1 MKGKFHFLSLVLIF
15 SISSTLLFSQGRI
28 LYEKDVVNGSASFSE
43 YLPLLKN
50 KRVAVVSNLTG
61 KIGKTHLV
69 DTLLS
74 LKVNV
79 TLIFGPE
86 HGFRGDADAG
96 EKVQSN
102 KDAKT
107 GIPVVSLYGK
117 HNKPSKSDLKN
128 IDIVIYDIQDVGVRF
143 YTYISTMSYVME
155 ACADNNKKMVVL
167 DRPNPNGNYI
177 DGPVLDTKYSSF
189 LGLHPV
195 PIVYG
200 MTYGEYALMV
210 NGEGWLPGKKKCD
223 LTVVKVKNYNH
234 EDFYQ
239 LPVKPSPNLPNM
251 MSVYLYPSLGL
262 FEGTVVSMGRG
273 TDAPFQ
279 IIGHPQI
286 KNKQFSFTPLPGS
299 GSKNPKYNNVK
310 CYGFDLRRFGIDFA
324 MSLKQVNL
332 LWLEGMYNELKEL
345 PEFFDN
351 NFDPHAGTDVLQK
364 QIKSGMKAG
373 DIVKS
378 WKKDIEAFKK
388 LRKKYLLYK
397 DFY

>member
-364 QIKSGMKAG
+364 QIKSGMKAS

>member
-189 LGLHPV
+189 LGL
-195 PIVYG
+195 
-200 MTYGEYALMV
+200 
-210 NGEGWLPGKKKCD
+210 
-223 LTVVKVKNYNH
+223 
-234 EDFYQ
+234 
-239 LPVKPSPNLPNM
+239 
-251 MSVYLYPSLGL
+251 
-262 FEGTVVSMGRG
+262 
-273 TDAPFQ
+273 
-279 IIGHPQI
+279 
-286 KNKQFSFTPLPGS
+286 
-299 GSKNPKYNNVK
+299 
-310 CYGFDLRRFGIDFA
+310 
-324 MSLKQVNL
+324 
-332 LWLEGMYNELKEL
+332 
-345 PEFFDN
+345 
-351 NFDPHAGTDVLQK
+351 
-364 QIKSGMKAG
+364 
-373 DIVKS
+373 
-378 WKKDIEAFKK
+378 
-388 LRKKYLLYK
+388 
-397 DFY
+397 